1 MTVTARFA
9 STLLLGAL
17 WAGLALAVTPYL
29 VDGDGDAVSDEI
41 DECPYTQPGVQV
53 NRLGCPLRRDDG
65 DVDGVVDDEDQCPYT
80 SKGAQVDPKGCALDS
95 DFDGVANGLD
105 RCPATPLATVVST
118 QGCTASEQPSQ
129 LAKPR
134 AAPEPAAR
142 VVLGPIPPR
151 PEPEPD
157 TEASAS
163 SASLIAAPL
172 LAVRAEEPMLV
183 IRFRPGSARL
193 GQGDLALLKA
203 YSKVF
208 QRRLAA
214 DRSRAL
220 QLKSAADGREPEA
233 ETVLLAR
240 AAAVRAVLVGHGLP
254 ADRISIDRQLRTTG
268 DAAANRRVEIGL
280 AS

>member
-9 STLLLGAL
+9 STLLFGAL

-65 DVDGVVDDEDQCPYT
+65 DIDGIVDDEDQCPYT
-80 SKGAQVDPKGCALDS
+80 TKGAQVDPKGCALDS

-105 RCPATPLATVVST
+105 RCPSTPLAAVVSE
-118 QGCTASEQPSQ
+118 QGCAGSEQPAP
-129 LAKPR
+129 LAKLRMP
-134 AAPEPAAR
+134 PEPAAR

-151 PEPEPD
+151 PEPE
-157 TEASAS
+157 TTASA
-163 SASLIAAPL
+163 APVIAAAAP

-208 QRRLAA
+208 LRRLAA
-214 DRSRAL
+214 DRGRAL
-220 QLKSAADGREPEA
+220 LLKSAADGREPEA
-233 ETVLLAR
+233 EAVLLAR
-240 AAAVRAVLVGHGLP
+240 AAAVRAALLGHGLP
-254 ADRISIDRQLRTTG
+254 ADRITIDRQLRSSG
-268 DAAANRRVEIGL
+268 EASENRRVEIGL